1 MRRACAAL
9 LCVVGLLAGAAPA
22 AEPATPPGLDMPRL
36 DTLRI
41 DTFRIDAP
49 GIDADGLRVRVFLP
63 PGYDP
68 GRQPG
73 YPVLYLDDGQ
83 DAEAVALQPWLDA
96 LTISGEIRP
105 LIAVAIDM
113 PHDRLGAYGFSDRA
127 AGRSVVADTR
137 AGPVGAN
144 AHAYAQWLA
153 QVLVPAIDAR
163 YRTQPRP
170 DARAILGWS
179 LGGAQALNSGWQYPE
194 VFGRIGAFS
203 PSLWLATDRH
213 DADAVQRTRIAQGM
227 IARGAWHPGLHAFFA
242 VGDAEETDDRDGDG
256 VIDVLDDA
264 RDLVGG
270 WRVAGEAA
278 PRTNGLHQLGHTID
292 LDHAAAPSRADVA
305 LYVLP
310 GGVHRQPS
318 WSRMLPVFLRW
329 AYAVHAPPLRAT
341 GRVESWHAVPSRFV
355 AARDVDV
362 WLPPSY
368 GRDPQKRY
376 PVLYMHD
383 GQNLFDPALVFNGT
397 DWDIDGAMTR
407 LVAAGT
413 VREAIV
419 VGVWNAPQRFLEY
432 MPQAPVRAPTVASGI
447 DGVPPFDA
455 AQLRSDDYLC
465 FLVEEL
471 KPFIDAQ
478 YRTRPGRDDTFVM
491 GSSMGGLIS
500 LYAIARHP
508 DVFGGVAA
516 LSTHWPACG
525 GCTID
530 WLAAHLPDRRT
541 HRLYL
546 DHGTATLDADYAPY
560 QQRMDAAL
568 RCADWR
574 EGHDFVSR
582 RFEGAEHS
590 EGAWR
595 ARAEAPLT
603 FLLGVRRRN

>member
-1 MRRACAAL
+1 MMRLQIVFALLACAL
-9 LCVVGLLAGAAPA
+9 LPTEAF
-22 AEPATPPGLDMPRL
+22 AEEASTCCDVRVE
-36 DTLRI
+36 TLHL
-41 DTFRIDAP
+41 DAP
-49 GIDADGLRVRVFLP
+49 GVDSDGLRVRVFLP
-63 PGYDP
+63 PDYDAHA
-68 GRQPG
+68 QPG
-73 YPVLYLDDGQ
+73 YPVLYVNDGQ
-83 DAEAVALQPWLDA
+83 DAEAVALRSWLAA
-96 LTISGEIRP
+96 LVVSGEIRP
-105 LIAVAIDM
+105 VIAVAIDM

-127 AGRSVVADTR
+127 GGRSVVADTR
-137 AGPVGAN
+137 VGPVGAR

-153 QVLVPAIDAR
+153 QTLVPAIDAR
-163 YRTQPRP
+163 YRTQARP

-203 PSLWLATDRH
+203 PSLWLSTDRS
-213 DADAVQRTRIAQGM
+213 DADAVQRTRIAQTM
-227 IARGAWHPGLHAFFA
+227 IADGTYHPGLHAFLA
-242 VGDAEETDDRDGDG
+242 VGDVEETDDRDGDG
-256 VIDVLDDA
+256 VIDVVDDV
-264 RDLVGG
+264 RDLLEG
-270 WRVAGEAA
+270 WAVAGDAT
-278 PRTNGLHQLGHTID
+278 PRMKGLRQLGHSID
-292 LDHAAAPSRADVA
+292 LDHAATPTRADAA

-368 GRDPQKRY
+368 GRDPQRRY

-383 GQNLFDPALVFNGT
+383 GQNLFDPALVFNGA

-407 LVAAGT
+407 LIERGAI
-413 VREAIV
+413 REAIV
-419 VGVWNAPQRFLEY
+419 VGVWNSPQRFLEY
-432 MPQAPVRAPTVASGI
+432 MPQAPVTTATITSGI

-455 AQLRSDDYLC
+455 GGLQSDDYLR

-471 KPFIDAQ
+471 KPFVDAQ
-478 YRTRPGRDDTFVM
+478 YRTLPGRDDTFVM

-500 LYAIARHP
+500 LYATARYP
-508 DVFGGVAA
+508 WVFGGAAA
-516 LSTHWPACG
+516 LSTHWPACD

-530 WLAAHLPDRRT
+530 WFAAHLPDRRT

-546 DHGTATLDADYAPY
+546 DHGTATLDAGYAPY

-568 RCADWR
+568 RRAGWR
-574 EGHDFVSR
+574 EGRDFVSK

-590 EGAWR
+590 EVAWR
-595 ARAEAPLT
+595 ARVEVPLM
-603 FLLGVRRRN
+603 FLLGRRRPD